1 MRNTKKKL
9 LSGLLAISVLTGFF
23 TGCTNKGNDKAI
35 QNIRDSLV
43 MAVNSQIQLTV
54 RTDVKISADKN
65 FLQVED
71 GKIQA
76 VKAGE
81 TTAKV
86 SLGRA
91 KKEVKVKIVESVDV
105 QPYSINYTFYNE
117 EATAYGFTWN
127 TDTEGC
133 PVIQYCK
140 EGESFE
146 TCQTVNV
153 YESYNANEENYICKG
168 VVEGLDFNS
177 VYHFRIG
184 DLSGV
189 WSEQGTI
196 YTRQE
201 NVKDFNF
208 TVVTD
213 TQNVNNEYSYFEKTL
228 KKALDSNPDSQFILH
243 TGDFVEYSKKEYWS
257 AMFESVNSY
266 LKEYP
271 IIPVGGNHDT
281 LEGFTDGKLYPFT
294 KYFNIEPVNNQNMF
308 RGQYYTFTYGEVRFI
323 VLDCYETSKAM
334 SVEQQQWLESIL
346 KNNDKKW
353 TIVSAHCPVFSPA
366 EMALAPQYRTPTV
379 NLRKQL
385 LQLTG
390 KYKIDLV
397 LSGDDHIFSRSY
409 PINEKKEI
417 VDKDKCVEVIMDGM
431 SIPIYKNISGTIYQ
445 VNGITGNK
453 YGNLYENVTEE
464 DLSYIETYHIA
475 QNPTYLS
482 VNVSS
487 KQLIVKLYEVNINT
501 EEQVLIDAYGIEKQ

>member
-1 MRNTKKKL
+1 MRNTKSML
-9 LSGLLAISVLTGFF
+9 LSVLLAISVSIGLL
-23 TGCTNKGNDKAI
+23 TGCTNQENDKVI
-35 QNIRDSLV
+35 ESIRDSLV
-43 MAVNSQIQLTV
+43 MAVNSQIPLTV
-54 RTDVKISADKN
+54 RKDVKISTDKN
-65 FLQVED
+65 FLQVKD
-71 GKIQA
+71 GQLKA
-76 VKAGE
+76 VKTGE

-86 SLGRA
+86 ALGGS
-91 KKEVKVKIVESVDV
+91 KKEVKVKIVESVEV

-117 EATAYGFTWN
+117 SATAYGFTWN
-127 TDTEGC
+127 TDTQGC

-140 EGESFE
+140 EGDDFQN
-146 TCQTVNV
+146 CQTINV
-153 YESYNANEENYICKG
+153 YETYNANEENYICKG
-168 VVEGLDFNS
+168 VVGCLDFDS
-177 VYHFRIG
+177 VYHFRVG

-196 YTRQE
+196 HTRQE
-201 NVKDFNF
+201 DVKDFNF

-213 TQNVNNEYSYFEKTL
+213 TQNVNNEYSYFENTL
-228 KKALDSNPDSQFILH
+228 KKALNSNPDSEFILH

-257 AMFESVNSY
+257 EMFNEVRPY
-266 LKEYP
+266 LKDYP

-294 KYFNIEPVNNQNMF
+294 KYFNIEPVNNQNLF

-346 KNNDKKW
+346 KSNDKKW
-353 TIVSAHCPVFSPA
+353 TIISAHCPVFSPA

-385 LQLTG
+385 LPLTE
-390 KYKIDLV
+390 KYKVDLV
-397 LSGDDHIFSRSY
+397 LSGDDHIYSRSY
-409 PINEKKEI
+409 PINGRKEI
-417 VDKDKCVEVIMDGM
+417 VDKDKCAEVIMDGM

-487 KQLIVKLYEVNINT
+487 EKLIVKLYEVDINN
-501 EEQVLIDAYGIEKQ
+501 EEQFLIDIYGIEKV

>member
-1 MRNTKKKL
+1 MKNTKNRL
-9 LSGLLAISVLTGFF
+9 LSGLLAISVLTGLFVSCSNNENEK
-23 TGCTNKGNDKAI
+23 TIA
-35 QNIRDSLV
+35 NIRDSLV
-43 MAVNSQIQLTV
+43 MAVNSQIQLTS
-54 RTDVKISADKN
+54 RTDIKISTDKN
-65 FLQVED
+65 FLQVKD
-71 GKIQA
+71 GAIQA
-76 VKAGE
+76 VNVGE
-81 TTAKV
+81 TSAKV
-86 SLGRA
+86 ALGGS
-91 KKEVKVKIVESVDV
+91 KKEVKVKIVESVEV

-117 EATAYGFTWN
+117 TATAYGFTWN
-127 TDTEGC
+127 TDTQGC

-140 EGESFE
+140 DGITFE
-146 TCQTVNV
+146 DCQTVNV
-153 YESYNANEENYICKG
+153 YETYNENEENYVCKG

-177 VYHFRIG
+177 VYHFRVG

-189 WSEQGTI
+189 WSEEGTI
-196 YTRQE
+196 RTKEE

-228 KKALDSNPDSQFILH
+228 KKALDTNPNSKFILH

-257 AMFESVNSY
+257 AMFSSVNDY

-271 IIPVGGNHDT
+271 ILPVGGNHDV

-294 KYFNIEPVNNQNMF
+294 KYFNIQTVNEQNMF
-308 RGQYYTFTYGEVRFI
+308 KGQYYTFTYGDVRFI

-334 SVEQQQWLESIL
+334 SAEQQQWLENVL
-346 KNNDKKW
+346 KANDKKW
-353 TIVSAHCPVFSPA
+353 TIISAHCPVFSPA

-385 LQLTG
+385 LPLTE
-390 KYKIDLV
+390 KYKVDLV
-397 LSGDDHIFSRSY
+397 LSGDDHIYSRSY
-409 PINEKKEI
+409 PINAKKEI
-417 VDKDKCVEVIMDGM
+417 VDKEKCVQDLVDGI

-487 KQLIVKLYEVNINT
+487 EKLIVKLYEVDINN
-501 EEQVLIDAYGIEKQ
+501 EEHFLIDIYGIEKV

>member
-1 MRNTKKKL
+1 MRNTKSML
-9 LSGLLAISVLTGFF
+9 LSVLLAISVSIGLL
-23 TGCTNKGNDKAI
+23 TGCTNQENDKVI
-35 QNIRDSLV
+35 ESIRESLV
-43 MAVNSQIQLTV
+43 MAVNSQISLTA
-54 RTDVKISADKN
+54 RKDVKISTDKN
-65 FLQVED
+65 FLQVKD
-71 GKIQA
+71 GQLKA
-76 VKAGE
+76 VKTGE

-86 SLGRA
+86 ALGGS
-91 KKEVKVKIVESVDV
+91 KKEVKVKIVESVEV

-117 EATAYGFTWN
+117 SATAYGFTWN
-127 TDTEGC
+127 TDTQGC

-140 EGESFE
+140 EGDNFQN
-146 TCQTVNV
+146 CQTINV
-153 YESYNANEENYICKG
+153 YETYNANEENYICKG
-168 VVEGLDFNS
+168 VVKGLDFDS
-177 VYHFRIG
+177 SYHFRVG
-184 DLSGV
+184 DLSGI

-196 YTRQE
+196 HTRQE
-201 NVKDFNF
+201 DVKDFNF

-213 TQNVNNEYSYFEKTL
+213 TQNVNNEYSYFAKTL
-228 KKALDSNPDSQFILH
+228 KKALNTNADSEFILH

-257 AMFESVNSY
+257 EMFNEVRPY
-266 LKEYP
+266 LKDYP

-281 LEGFTDGKLYPFT
+281 LEGFTDGELYPFT

-353 TIVSAHCPVFSPA
+353 TIISAHCPVFSPA

-385 LQLTG
+385 LPLTE
-390 KYKIDLV
+390 KYKVDLV
-397 LSGDDHIFSRSY
+397 LSGDDHIYSRSY
-409 PINEKKEI
+409 PINGRKEI
-417 VDKDKCVEVIMDGM
+417 VDKDKCAEVIMDGM

-487 KQLIVKLYEVNINT
+487 EKLIVKLYEVDINN
-501 EEQVLIDAYGIEKQ
+501 EEQFLIDIYGIEKV